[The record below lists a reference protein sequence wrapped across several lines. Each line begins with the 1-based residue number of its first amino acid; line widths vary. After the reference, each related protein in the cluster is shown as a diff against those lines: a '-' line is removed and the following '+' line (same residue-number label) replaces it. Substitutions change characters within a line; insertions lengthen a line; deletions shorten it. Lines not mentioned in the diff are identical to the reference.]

1 MLGKRR
7 LQKLLHEVA
16 PNEQLSPEVE
26 DLLLELVDDF
36 IESTTTFA
44 AKLAAHRGSNVLD
57 ASDVKLHLEKNWQ
70 IHVPGFGP
78 DLSRNLQRAPTD
90 AHEQRLKAVRST
102 INRMA
107 NRR

>member
-1 MLGKRR
+1 M
-7 LQKLLHEVA
+7 
-16 PNEQLSPEVE
+16 
-26 DLLLELVDDF
+26 DDF

-57 ASDVKLHLEKNWQ
+57 AADVKLHLEKNWQ

-78 DLSRNLQRAPTD
+78 DSARQLRRPATD
-90 AHEQRLKAVRST
+90 AHEQRVKAVRSAMAKT
-102 INRMA
+102 A